1 VSPALLTNRFTVSGT
16 EWIRRMYSYG
26 HMKRALLRNLWVA
39 GALGSVACSTVATP
53 PPTPAIATV
62 VTCNVTIAHLTPPAE
77 VFDFFVQGSTSPNA
91 REAAKTL
98 NWFGNDAMWVVL
110 PADGATPPG
119 MLGDKIPP
127 YRLKPGQVEW
137 HAHRVDAAGPDADGR
152 IGGAS
157 YGDIGFAA
165 GGPEFPTVG
174 CWEVT
179 YTLDGR
185 DPLRFVLRVT

>member
-1 VSPALLTNRFTVSGT
+1 
-16 EWIRRMYSYG
+16 
-26 HMKRALLRNLWVA
+26 MKRAAFRSVWVA
-39 GALGSVACSTVATP
+39 AALGVVACSTVVGP
-53 PPTPAIATV
+53 SPTPAIATV
-62 VTCNVTIAHLTPPAE
+62 GLCNVTISHLTPPAE
-77 VFDFFVQGSTSPNA
+77 VFDFFVGGSTSPNA
-91 REAAKTL
+91 RQEAKTL

-110 PADGATPPG
+110 PPDGETPPG
-119 MLGDKIPP
+119 RLGDKIPP

-137 HAHRVDAAGPDADGR
+137 HARRVDAPGPDASGR
-152 IGGAS
+152 IGGDA

-165 GGPEFPTVG
+165 GGPGFPTVG